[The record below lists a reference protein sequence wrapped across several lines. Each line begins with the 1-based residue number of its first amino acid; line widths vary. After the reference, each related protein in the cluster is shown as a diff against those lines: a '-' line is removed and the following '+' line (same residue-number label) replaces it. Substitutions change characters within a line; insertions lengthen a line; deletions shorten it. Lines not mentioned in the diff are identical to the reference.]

1 MLRKREKKRRR
12 DEKNGSFCFE
22 RCGREFKNVTEG
34 IEIWSLDNH
43 EEKLKER
50 ERENK
55 IIRLHYP

>member
-34 IEIWSLDNH
+34 IEI
-43 EEKLKER
+43 
-50 ERENK
+50 
-55 IIRLHYP
+55 